1 MKTLG
6 DITRKIRS
14 KNAGPFSLTIDI
26 FCFDQ
31 KGYSEVRKILTPEKI
46 SELYKISQ
54 DEMNFFFIPKLQ
66 IIKITVPRPEI
77 QGSSFDR
84 DLHGASFGII
94 LEELVIH

>member
-6 DITRKIRS
+6 NITRKIRS
-14 KNAGPFSLTIDI
+14 KNAGPFSLTIDV

-31 KGYSEVRKILTPEKI
+31 YGYNKVRKILTPEKI

-54 DEMNFFFIPKLQ
+54 DEIKKFLIPKLH
-66 IIKITVPRPEI
+66 IIKITIPRPEI
-77 QGSSFDR
+77 QGSFFDR
-84 DLHGASFGII
+84 DLHGASFSII

>member
-6 DITRKIRS
+6 DITKKIRS
-14 KNAGPFSLTIDI
+14 KNAGPFSLTIDV

-31 KGYSEVRKILTPEKI
+31 ERYNEVSKLLTPGKI
-46 SELYKISQ
+46 SKLYKISP
-54 DEMNFFFIPKLQ
+54 EAISIFFIPKLQ
-66 IIKITVPRPEI
+66 IIKISIPRPEI